1 MEGIQDEGEVIKKGE
16 SKKKRESKTN
26 STLIELPTGEPI
38 TLIGTHTH
46 THPQSVRQ
54 IEVVMHYQQQQR
66 QFKSKL

>member
-26 STLIELPTGEPI
+26 SILIELPTGEPI

-46 THPQSVRQ
+46 THSQLD
-54 IEVVMHYQQQQR
+54 
-66 QFKSKL
+66 KSKW